1 MEHLGETHG
10 RAGRAAGAA
19 DNVPVHKSEGDA
31 AFPVLNR
38 HHGPMREDPMRGGE
52 QAEDAGAGAGAPR
65 PASGASPVPPA
76 PDQPRDAAPDA
87 RPSRSPRPESG
98 RSGER
103 ASGPGRP
110 RGAAGVESGGAAVP
124 ETAAG
129 GRVGE
134 LVGRAVRGDG
144 AATGELL
151 AQVHP
156 LVHRYCRA
164 RLARL
169 PGDARHHVDD
179 VAQEVCLALLSALP
193 RYRDEG
199 RPFEAFVYGI
209 AAHKIADLQRAAMRG
224 PGHAAIL
231 AEELPETA
239 DESLGPEERALLNSD
254 AAWMR
259 GLLACLSDRQ
269 RELVLLRVAAGL
281 TAEET
286 GEVLGMSAG
295 AVRVAQHRA
304 LSRLRELAAAAGPGG
319 GGNGPGGS
327 GAPGAPPQ
335 GLTA

>member
-1 MEHLGETHG
+1 MRDDDEASSPGDG
-10 RAGRAAGAA
+10 AAAGASGTR
-19 DNVPVHKSEGDA
+19 VG
-31 AFPVLNR
+31 
-38 HHGPMREDPMRGGE
+38 
-52 QAEDAGAGAGAPR
+52 GAG
-65 PASGASPVPPA
+65 V
-76 PDQPRDAAPDA
+76 
-87 RPSRSPRPESG
+87 
-98 RSGER
+98 
-103 ASGPGRP
+103 
-110 RGAAGVESGGAAVP
+110 AGVAA
-124 ETAAG
+124 
-129 GRVGE
+129 GE
-134 LVGRAVRGDG
+134 LVVRAVQGDG

-224 PGHAAIL
+224 PAGQAAIL

-239 DESLGPEERALLNSD
+239 DESLGPEERALLSSD

-259 GLLACLSDRQ
+259 ELLACLTDRQ

-304 LSRLRELAAAAGPGG
+304 LGRLRELAASARAARSS
-319 GGNGPGGS
+319 S
-327 GAPGAPPQ
+327 GAEQ
-335 GLTA
+335 GPDRPEGLSA

>member
-1 MEHLGETHG
+1 MEQLGEP
-10 RAGRAAGAA
+10 AAGGRDA
-19 DNVPVHKSEGDA
+19 DNVPVHKSEGGA
-31 AFPVLNR
+31 AFPAVNR
-38 HHGPMREDPMRGGE
+38 HHGPVRDDDEASSRG
-52 QAEDAGAGAGAPR
+52 
-65 PASGASPVPPA
+65 SGGTDGPGGTRA
-76 PDQPRDAAPDA
+76 DAAGNA
-87 RPSRSPRPESG
+87 
-98 RSGER
+98 
-103 ASGPGRP
+103 
-110 RGAAGVESGGAAVP
+110 GAAG
-124 ETAAG
+124 
-129 GRVGE
+129 E
-134 LVGRAVRGDG
+134 LVVRAVQGDG

-224 PGHAAIL
+224 PAGRAAIL

-239 DESLGPEERALLNSD
+239 DESLGPEERALLSSD

-259 GLLACLSDRQ
+259 GLLACLTDRQ

-304 LSRLRELAAAAGPGG
+304 LGRLRELAASARAAMPDQSSGPDR
-319 GGNGPGGS
+319 PE
-327 GAPGAPPQ
+327 
-335 GLTA
+335 GLSA